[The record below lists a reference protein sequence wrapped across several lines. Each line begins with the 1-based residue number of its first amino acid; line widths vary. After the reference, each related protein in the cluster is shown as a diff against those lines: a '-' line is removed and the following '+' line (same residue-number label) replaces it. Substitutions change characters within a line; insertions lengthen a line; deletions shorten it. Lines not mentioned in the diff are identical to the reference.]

1 MCNALST
8 FLKVFAIFVGWLLT
22 ETETARTS
30 SSLLRILTYSA
41 TVARCINGFIARIFL
56 WLPPTASAA
65 TLFPHTVAATFG
77 NISQSG
83 SVLST
88 LPFYPLSACTTAAL
102 IPGGEAQTTLLPH
115 PNPHVSVGAFFHQ
128 QYPNFQPSAIATATF
143 LSSNILRNTG
153 ISGIPLT
160 ATNKRKSSTIY
171 SGISGNKLYRGK
183 HFATVSESPSTT
195 PVNTKKTC
203 LKLDENPFSGA
214 ISEISP
220 TTHSFAAA
228 CMAASPIRPIIGQQQ
243 QSSQQQLIIA
253 SDISNRHQCR
263 NHHHRH
269 PNTNE
274 QSSRIAVTSSTTANI
289 QESVCNR
296 RQHSSMEQVRQQ
308 SQSQTQQSQSQQ
320 DSQEQMRL
328 NNVMQPTAKLTYYWK
343 QPVYYSIFL
352 SQALI
357 FRRDNTASNLLVL
370 GNGSTTTGAA
380 PISASALDIS
390 ACTQQQPNSVLRVII
405 ENMLYPVTLDVLHQI
420 FSRYGKNSFIPS
432 GDAAAHQPNTFQALV
447 QLSEANSAQLAR
459 QSLDGQNVYSGCCCL
474 RIDYSK
480 LATLNVKYN
489 NDKSRDYTNPNLP
502 SGELTLEQQLS
513 LVSAATGGQMGPA
526 IASLVQSPFAFPFGA
541 ANPQFAFQQQAAAFP
556 QADALA
562 SPTGISP
569 FLTGLTTTLA
579 SGATSPVTAN
589 AAMINATA
597 AALRFPHVNVL
608 NMSSVVLVSN
618 LNENNHLS
626 RISEQENVKGLE
638 TWTGVYGDVHRVKI
652 LFNKK
657 DNALIQYAEPQQA
670 QLAIQHL
677 DKVRWHDKQI
687 RVATSKHSNVQM
699 PKEGQP
705 DAGLTRDYSQSS
717 LHRFKKPGSKNYL
730 NIYPPSSTLHLSNIP
745 PNITEE
751 FLTSAFE
758 QRGYVPKGFK
768 FFPKDHKMALLQ
780 LNDVETAINAL
791 IEMHNFKLAE
801 NAHLRVSFSKSGI

>member
-1 MCNALST
+1 VTTATSTRSIIIIAAATGYIANSSVTAIGVTNLSYST
-8 FLKVFAIFVGWLLT
+8 IQIKTLPSCIISVP
-22 ETETARTS
+22 TS
-30 SSLLRILTYSA
+30 ST
-41 TVARCINGFIARIFL
+41 
-56 WLPPTASAA
+56 A
-65 TLFPHTVAATFG
+65 TLFPHTVAAAFD
-77 NISQSG
+77 NLNQSRNF
-83 SVLST
+83 LNPPT
-88 LPFYPLSACTTAAL
+88 LYPLTGYATTAL
-102 IPGGEAQTTLLPH
+102 IRAGEAQPAFLTH
-115 PNPHVSVGAFFHQ
+115 PNANISTPTYFPQ
-128 QYPNFQPSAIATATF
+128 QYPNFQQPNTAAVATATF
-143 LSSNILRNTG
+143 LSGSILTNTG
-153 ISGIPLT
+153 IAGTPINTS
-160 ATNKRKSSTIY
+160 NKRKSSTTY
-171 SGISGNKLYRGK
+171 GSISESKLYRGG
-183 HFATVSESPSTT
+183 TLSESSSSAT
-195 PVNTKKTC
+195 PVNSKKTC
-203 LKLDENPFSGA
+203 LKLTDSSFSDS
-214 ISEISP
+214 ISEVAP
-220 TTHSFAAA
+220 TARSFAAA

-243 QSSQQQLIIA
+243 HSSSQQQLIIA
-253 SDISNRHQCR
+253 TDISSRHQCR
-263 NHHHRH
+263 NHHHHHHHHHRH
-269 PNTNE
+269 PNTNSSNE
-274 QSSRIAVTSSTTANI
+274 QSSRSAVSSSTAINL
-289 QESVCNR
+289 QESVCSSSSSSSR
-296 RQHSSMEQVRQQ
+296 RQHSSMDQVRHSQQ
-308 SQSQTQQSQSQQ
+308 TQSQTQQ
-320 DSQEQMRL
+320 DPQEQM
-328 NNVMQPTAKLTYYWK
+328 
-343 QPVYYSIFL
+343 
-352 SQALI
+352 
-357 FRRDNTASNLLVL
+357 ASNLLVL
-370 GNGSTTTGAA
+370 GNGSTATGTA

-420 FSRYGKNSFIPS
+420 FSRYGKVLRIITFNKN
-432 GDAAAHQPNTFQALV
+432 NTFQALV

-459 QSLDGQNVYSGCCCL
+459 QSLDGQNVYNGCCCL

-541 ANPQFAFQQQAAAFP
+541 ANPQYAFQQQATAFP

-569 FLTGLTTTLA
+569 FLTGLTTTLT

-597 AALRFPHVNVL
+597 AALRFPHVSVL
-608 NMSSVVLVSN
+608 NMSPVVLVSN
-618 LNENNHLS
+618 LNENVSILFAF
-626 RISEQENVKGLE
+626 
-638 TWTGVYGDVHRVKI
+638 GVYGDVHRVKI

-687 RVATSKHSNVQM
+687 RVAASKHSNVQM

-758 QRGYVPKGFK
+758 QHGYIPKGFK

>member
-1 MCNALST
+1 MCHMK
-8 FLKVFAIFVGWLLT
+8 LKA
-22 ETETARTS
+22 
-30 SSLLRILTYSA
+30 
-41 TVARCINGFIARIFL
+41 
-56 WLPPTASAA
+56 PTAASTA
-65 TLFPHTVAATFG
+65 TLFPHTIAATFDTI
-77 NISQSG
+77 NQPRSF
-83 SVLST
+83 LNTST
-88 LPFYPLSACTTAAL
+88 FYPFSGYDATTTL
-102 IPGGEAQTTLLPH
+102 IPASETQAAFLHH
-115 PNPHVSVGAFFHQ
+115 PNTHISTRTYFRQ
-128 QYPNFQPSAIATATF
+128 QYPNFQPPATAAVAAATF
-143 LSSNILRNTG
+143 LSGNILKNTG
-153 ISGIPLT
+153 ITGIPLS
-160 ATNKRKSSTIY
+160 ASNKRKSSAIY
-171 SGISGNKLYRGK
+171 SNISGNKLYRGNY
-183 HFATVSESPSTT
+183 FATTSEPSSAI
-195 PVNTKKTC
+195 PVNSKKTC
-203 LKLDENPFSGA
+203 LKFDDNSFPG
-214 ISEISP
+214 IVSEINP

-243 QSSQQQLIIA
+243 HSSQQQLIIA
-253 SDISNRHQCR
+253 TDISNRHQCR

-269 PNTNE
+269 SNAND
-274 QSSRIAVTSSTTANI
+274 QSSRIAITSSAAANL

-296 RQHSSMEQVRQQ
+296 RQHSSMDQVRHSQQ
-308 SQSQTQQSQSQQ
+308 SQSQAQQSQSQQ
-320 DSQEQMRL
+320 DSQEQM
-328 NNVMQPTAKLTYYWK
+328 
-343 QPVYYSIFL
+343 
-352 SQALI
+352 
-357 FRRDNTASNLLVL
+357 ASNLLVL
-370 GNGSTTTGAA
+370 GNGTAAVGTA

-405 ENMLYPVTLDVLHQI
+405 ENMLYPVTLDVLYQI
-420 FSRYGKNSFIPS
+420 FSRYGKVLRIITFNKN
-432 GDAAAHQPNTFQALV
+432 NTFQALV

-459 QSLDGQNVYSGCCCL
+459 QSLDGQNVYNGCCCL

-541 ANPQFAFQQQAAAFP
+541 ANPQYAFQQQAAAFP
-556 QADALA
+556 QADALT

-618 LNENNHLS
+618 LNENKVTPDALFT
-626 RISEQENVKGLE
+626 LF
-638 TWTGVYGDVHRVKI
+638 GVYGDVHRVKI

-751 FLTSAFE
+751 FLTNAFE

-780 LNDVETAINAL
+780 LNDMETAINAL